1 MSSLG
6 AKIAGA
12 MIAAGV
18 VLMVLSYFFLTAP
31 WGFPP
36 SSEVFSNPR
45 IPMAP
50 GLFILG
56 AILVFLAA
64 IVYEVRPERRH
75 G

>member
-1 MSSLG
+1 MS

-12 MIAAGV
+12 LLVIGVLLMIITF
-18 VLMVLSYFFLTAP
+18 FFLTAP

-45 IPMAP
+45 LLFAP
-50 GLFILG
+50 GLFIIG
-56 AILVFLAA
+56 AVLVFLAA
-64 IVYEVRPERRH
+64 VVYEVLPVRRH

>member
-1 MSSLG
+1 MG
-6 AKIAGA
+6 AKIAAGI
-12 MIAAGV
+12 IAVGV
-18 VLMVLSYFFLTAP
+18 VLMILSYFFLTAP

-45 IPMAP
+45 IPFAP
-50 GLFILG
+50 GLFIIG

-64 IVYEVRPERRH
+64 VLYEVWPERRY

>member
-1 MSSLG
+1 MG
-6 AKIAGA
+6 AKVVGA
-12 MIAAGV
+12 MIVAGA
-18 VLMVLSYFFLTAP
+18 VLMILSYFFLTAP

-45 IPMAP
+45 IPFAP
-50 GLFILG
+50 GLFVIG

-64 IVYEVRPERRH
+64 VVYEVLPERRH